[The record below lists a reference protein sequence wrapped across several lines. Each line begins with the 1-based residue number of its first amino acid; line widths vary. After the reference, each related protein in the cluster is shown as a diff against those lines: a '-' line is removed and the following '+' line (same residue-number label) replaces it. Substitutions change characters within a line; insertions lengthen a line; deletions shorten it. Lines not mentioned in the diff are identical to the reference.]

1 MEETPAG
8 QYGYDA
14 FNRLTSTGVGDVL
27 THFQYDPAGR
37 LYQAGTSSRFL
48 YDGVQAIGEYHASG
62 QVRKRYVP
70 GLGVDA
76 VLTA

>member
-1 MEETPAG
+1 
-8 QYGYDA
+8 
-14 FNRLTSTGVGDVL
+14 VL